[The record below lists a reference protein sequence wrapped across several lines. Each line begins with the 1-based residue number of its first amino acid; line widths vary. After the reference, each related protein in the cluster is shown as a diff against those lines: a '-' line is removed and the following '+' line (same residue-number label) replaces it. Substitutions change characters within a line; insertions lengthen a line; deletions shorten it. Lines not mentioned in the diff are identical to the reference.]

1 MLGLETALSV
11 VSDVM
16 VGGGLLDWAG
26 VARVMSVA
34 PARIAGLASHGRA
47 LAVGFARP
55 PDARGPRP
63 PTVTVDRSA
72 SLSLSRNNPWHGRT
86 LRGAVHATVFG
97 GRVTAQK
104 GAIA

>member
-1 MLGLETALSV
+1 MDPTAE
-11 VSDVM
+11 
-16 VGGGLLDWAG
+16 
-26 VARVMSVA
+26 
-34 PARIAGLASHGRA
+34 
-47 LAVGFARP
+47 
-55 PDARGPRP
+55 
-63 PTVTVDRSA
+63 VTVDRSA